1 MSFFPSFPSRRRAS
15 TKNVC
20 AEASSV
26 HRRRRFAAAR
36 RARARRDIRHSQEMC
51 TRVPCRHSCRH
62 RRGHRRENRQ
72 VPHGQTDADGRTI
85 ETGTQR
91 VRRARP
97 YFGNDDDDNGEG
109 FRAEPGCT
117 AIPTDGG
124 AAAAANGILHGRSV
138 ALDNIVRNVDVV
150 CDTPAATS
158 VTAPGIH
165 AKDCGDAVQGSCRT
179 RCCVVSKKK
188 TTSSPDRKVCPSAFV
203 RSVGRSVG
211 RSEKK
216 HGLFVRY
223 ILIPLNSAYALSK
236 ALFSSAKLT
245 TRSVPP
251 SRLMSVTSSS
261 KPASSLLRDSA
272 T

>member
-1 MSFFPSFPSRRRAS
+1 
-15 TKNVC
+15 
-20 AEASSV
+20 
-26 HRRRRFAAAR
+26 
-36 RARARRDIRHSQEMC
+36 MC

-72 VPHGQTDADGRTI
+72 VRHGQTDADGRTI

-91 VRRARP
+91 IRRARP
-97 YFGNDDDDNGEG
+97 YFGNADDDNGEG

-117 AIPTDGG
+117 TIPTDGG

-138 ALDNIVRNVDVV
+138 ALDDIVRNVDVV

-179 RCCVVSKKK
+179 RCCVVSKKNNFFARPK
-188 TTSSPDRKVCPSAFV
+188 GLPKCVRSFV

-211 RSEKK
+211 KETWA
-216 HGLFVRY
+216 VR
-223 ILIPLNSAYALSK
+223 ALHSH
-236 ALFSSAKLT
+236 
-245 TRSVPP
+245 
-251 SRLMSVTSSS
+251 
-261 KPASSLLRDSA
+261 PAQLRV
-272 T
+272 